1 MVENSRKE
9 LLQTQINKIK
19 EVVHTLRTDFSE
31 VDVNDEISYLSI
43 VGVKLS
49 DELHQSVKE

>member
-19 EVVHTLRTDFSE
+19 EVVHTLQTDFSE
-31 VDVNDEISYLSI
+31 VDFNDEISYLSI